1 MTKRDI
7 VAALLGAAMLVAPA
21 AVAAEAVELAVGES
35 KTVKLPGNPTT
46 GFLWSVA
53 ECSDVVKVELALEKA
68 APDAAPLC
76 GRPSATVVTLT
87 GQKAGQGVV
96 KLNYARPWE
105 KDEEPA
111 LSRTITVT
119 VK

>member
-7 VAALLGAAMLVAPA
+7 VAALLGAAVLVAPA

-87 GQKAGQGVV
+87 GQKAGHGVV

-105 KDEEPA
+105 KDTPPA
-111 LSRTITVT
+111 QKRIFTVN